1 MPHTLNERA
10 TSLAVLRIGQSSEIR
25 EFLEQGIVRREDSP
39 SNVLSPTQLT
49 DTGIAPDLV
58 LAIDGSLQPVPVENG
73 FPGAEVAYFSFATV
87 LLDMGLVGR
96 LDAERPIN
104 PAEFRTARS
113 VTPQVTVLP
122 GKNFRHQED
131 ITPSACFRRQIYQSF
146 ANAGLDP
153 SEETLLGTF
162 EALLEHRSAQSL
174 PGCPYPDCSHVDGTI
189 TVRRGQGTCACD
201 RSLPI
206 YATDW
211 LRIQEG
217 FLDYGNNG
225 AAFAEYMQVVERVW
239 LINFLRALER
249 RDLLGVLKKTAFVM
263 DGPLAVFGHPAWLK
277 DAIQKEL
284 QRLNQVAIERNG
296 QDIALLGIEKGG
308 AFAEHLLMLDQKAN
322 GTSNKIAPG
331 TLYLIDDSYIKE
343 NIIMSASDR
352 PYGDQTYFGRKFFYK
367 SKNGALVVG
376 STPYLR
382 EGDDDLGRAEE
393 RQHPRLADLVKL
405 LDALISSRYPN
416 ATVPLVE
423 AHAQAAIARGL
434 NAQIIERL
442 TKASVGTADG
452 R

>member
-1 MPHTLNERA
+1 M
-10 TSLAVLRIGQSSEIR
+10 RIGQSSEIK
-25 EFLEQGIVRREDSP
+25 EFLAQGIVRRDDSP
-39 SNVLSPTQLT
+39 ANALTPTQLS
-49 DTGIAPDLV
+49 DTGIATELV

-96 LDAERPIN
+96 LDVARPVN
-104 PAEFRTARS
+104 PAEFGGARS

-122 GKNFRHQED
+122 GKNFRHEQD
-131 ITPSACFRRQIYQSF
+131 ITPSACFRRQIYESF
-146 ANAGLDP
+146 GAAGLDP
-153 SEETLLGTF
+153 LEETLLGTF
-162 EALLEHRSAQSL
+162 QSLLRYRSAESL
-174 PGCPYPDCSHVDGTI
+174 PGCPYPDCRHRGGTI
-189 TVRRGQGTCACD
+189 TVRSGDGKCACE
-201 RSLPI
+201 RSLPV
-206 YATDW
+206 YSTDW
-211 LRIQEG
+211 LRIHEG

-225 AAFAEYMQVVERVW
+225 AAYAEFMQVVERAW
-239 LINFLRALER
+239 LIHFLRTLER
-249 RDLLGVLKKTAFVM
+249 RDLLGVLKKTAFVL
-263 DGPLAVFGHPAWLK
+263 DGPLAIFGHPAWLQY
-277 DAIQKEL
+277 AIQKEL
-284 QRLNQVAIERNG
+284 QRLNGIARSRNG
-296 QDIALLGIEKGG
+296 QDIALVGIEKGG

-322 GTSNKIAPG
+322 GTPNKIEAG
-331 TLYLIDDSYIKE
+331 TLFLIDDKYIKE

-376 STPYLR
+376 STPYLHD
-382 EGDDDLGRAEE
+382 GDDDLSRAEE
-393 RQHPRLADLVKL
+393 GQHPRLADIVKL

-442 TKASVGTADG
+442 TKTTVGQGQTNG